1 MTIKRIFGVLL
12 VLVGLCIAAIMVD
25 HAQVVYDYVS
35 CSPTGTT
42 YAGMKCFWEDG
53 IIGKIGYAVTP
64 VLPSLIICTFGLA
77 LIFEGKPKM
86 PMKKI
91 ASGEKARARD

>member
-1 MTIKRIFGVLL
+1 MTIKRIFGILL
-12 VLVGLCIAAIMVD
+12 VLVGLCIGAIMVD

-42 YAGMKCFWEDG
+42 YAGMKCFWGPDT
-53 IIGKIGYAVTP
+53 IGKIFYAVTP
-64 VLPSLIICTFGLA
+64 VLPSMIICTFGSA

-91 ASGEKARARD
+91 ASGENAAARD